1 MNKKQYE
8 EKRNALMKEAETLL
22 DAGNAEEAQK
32 KMDDVKALDEKWDA
46 IVTAQANLEA
56 LTKDPKPMGPF
67 GGDMTGS
74 LGSGGTF
81 SDNIVMAL
89 ELPEELSQEEIKTR
103 EKDFITYIS
112 VFQGASL
119 RNMLLFRGGITIG
132 QLYINPTENLVWGK
146 ALVEAHLL
154 EEKTAIYPRVVLSSQ
169 FDGADVLTIA
179 RIIKDFDGMYFVD
192 YFSTIKEKFPEWIE
206 YSKGRVQEKIEEYRG
221 KERIMQKYKWLQ
233 HYIQQ

>member
-1 MNKKQYE
+1 MDEYKRETRYIVAILDLLGASEIIKGPTSEINMNHIFEIFQSAKTDWIRVE
-8 EKRNALMKEAETLL
+8 HA
-22 DAGNAEEAQK
+22 
-32 KMDDVKALDEKWDA
+32 
-46 IVTAQANLEA
+46 
-56 LTKDPKPMGPF
+56 PF
-67 GGDMTGS
+67 VLHD
-74 LGSGGTF
+74 LKFVTF